1 MKKIITLIGAA
12 FICLSSYS
20 QWGGGFDFGGG
31 GGASSGS
38 LSGYTNKQ
46 NIDYVGDNHV
56 GHKLDI
62 YYPNDGKET
71 HNVIIH
77 IYGSAWGSNDG
88 KGGADHGTVG
98 KAALDAG
105 YIFVTPNH
113 RTYNDALW
121 PAQINDIKAVVRY
134 LRGNKEELKIDD
146 SFIGISGFS
155 SGGHLASMMGVTN
168 GETIVTVGSE
178 SIDIEGNLGKYTN
191 ESSRVDAVCDWSGP
205 VDCRDKFCGS
215 PMNVEPENSM
225 VGGCGPQQC
234 PDKHATL
241 GTNTYI
247 DANDVPHMICHG
259 TTDNI
264 VPSCEGEK
272 YMNNL
277 KKAGVYVEWYNP
289 GHGHQVNG
297 DYTDE
302 MIKFFNGVRENSSEE
317 NPGGSTEENPGGST
331 EENPGGSTEENP
343 GGSAAVVTDPCSK
356 TTSYSG
362 GTRVTGNGI
371 QDIGNGY
378 NYEIW
383 RDGNSGSMTYFGGD
397 ADCAFKADWNNSGDF
412 LARVGYYDGAAT
424 KKYTD
429 LGEIT
434 AAYNYKKSGN
444 GGGSYSYIGIYGWT
458 KSPLIEYYIVDD
470 SFTPNG
476 GGMYYNAQ
484 TIGTYQVDGVTYTL
498 KKGTRVNAPS
508 IEGNT
513 TFTQVFAQRSSY
525 QTCGTINVTEHFK
538 NWERLGIQMG
548 GIYDCKIL
556 CEVGG
561 GQGSIEYTYATM
573 SWDGQTGAAGG
584 PAEPSEPQGPYDG
597 AIKIPGT
604 VEAENYDKGGNGFG
618 YKDSD
623 NTNEGGEYRKDGVDV
638 VSANGGYAVGYTT
651 SSEWLTYTV
660 NVEKAGKYDVEAF
673 ASNGN
678 TDIEIDLFIDD
689 NKVGSVSGA
698 GSEDW
703 DTYVKLTGSVTLP
716 AGEHILKV
724 AFASDYNNLDY
735 IKFYEEGTAP
745 EEEEPSTPSTPSE
758 PSASANGSF
767 FSEDGAYF
775 GPDCGT
781 GAEANYKGAYYT
793 GVYPRVFQDYLGKS
807 DAEVQGKLDQLWN
820 HYFKGNDNSKVYYE
834 NGNEAYI
841 YDTGNSDVRSE
852 GMSYGMMICVQT
864 NHRDEFDKLW
874 SFAKNHMWH
883 KGGQWDGYFAWQVG
897 TNGQIKDQNCAPDG
911 ELYFMMSLL
920 FAANRWGNDGKHNYM
935 EDAQYILKA
944 MWKGN
949 NGSLFNEQHMVVTF
963 QPYNCSDFSDPS
975 YDLPAFVDLFSRWS
989 TTNKDKW
996 AKAATA
1002 TRDHLKK
1009 SSHSSSGLFTD
1020 YNNFDGSPKY
1030 VDFNSNAHKYMYD
1043 AMRCAMN
1050 VGMDYYLFGAD
1061 AANQTAMMSR
1071 LINHFEKN
1079 GYRNARFD
1087 WDGSNGSESYTLGE
1101 TGANAVGCFAL
1112 MDDSANDS
1120 KVKTNLKKAW
1130 DASLMT
1136 GQYRYYDGLVHYLS
1150 MLHLCGSFKIWKPQ
1164 PNIEE
1169 KTVEGVGEVTY
1180 LGEIY
1185 TESTTITAFE
1195 DCQLYN
1201 VTIDVTPRA
1210 TTPEENVGNELTEN
1224 DAEGVKL
1231 APNPSDGNFTIFT
1244 SETIETIEIL
1254 NLMGQIVAV
1263 SSDANIKV
1271 NLAEGAYFV
1280 RILTAEGNSYIE
1292 KMVVK

>member
-1 MKKIITLIGAA
+1 MSGPLLAGSVFAA
-12 FICLSSYS
+12 VDPCSQTNQLS
-20 QWGGGFDFGGG
+20 GGTTINNQNKTGNTSTGYQYEIWRDGNG
-31 GGASSGS
+31 GS
-38 LSGYTNKQ
+38 LTLYPKDACFRAEWNNAGDFLGRVGKTFNKPAWNNIGGDLVANYAYKKSG
-46 NIDYVGDNHV
+46 D
-56 GHKLDI
+56 
-62 YYPNDGKET
+62 DGGT
-71 HNVIIH
+71 YSYIG
-77 IYGSAWGSNDG
+77 IYGWMDNPQIEY
-88 KGGADHGTVG
+88 
-98 KAALDAG
+98 
-105 YIFVTPNH
+105 YIVDDWLH
-113 RTYNDALW
+113 D
-121 PAQINDIKAVVRY
+121 
-134 LRGNKEELKIDD
+134 RG
-146 SFIGISGFS
+146 
-155 SGGHLASMMGVTN
+155 
-168 GETIVTVGSE
+168 
-178 SIDIEGNLGKYTN
+178 
-191 ESSRVDAVCDWSGP
+191 
-205 VDCRDKFCGS
+205 
-215 PMNVEPENSM
+215 
-225 VGGCGPQQC
+225 
-234 PDKHATL
+234 
-241 GTNTYI
+241 
-247 DANDVPHMICHG
+247 
-259 TTDNI
+259 
-264 VPSCEGEK
+264 
-272 YMNNL
+272 
-277 KKAGVYVEWYNP
+277 
-289 GHGHQVNG
+289 
-297 DYTDE
+297 
-302 MIKFFNGVRENSSEE
+302 
-317 NPGGSTEENPGGST
+317 NPGGSYMGSKKGTITVDGDQYEVWSGTRTGASKWGNSTFTQIFSIRKTRRQCGTISISEHFRQWEKLGLKLGQLMEAQILAESGGGRGYVDFTYATVEITKEGYTGGST
-331 EENPGGSTEENP
+331 GGSTGGTT
-343 GGSAAVVTDPCSK
+343 GGSTGGSTGGTTGGTTGGSTGGSTAVVTDPCSK

-362 GTRVTGNGI
+362 GTKVTGNGI
-371 QDIGNGY
+371 KDIGNGY

-689 NKVGSVSGA
+689 NKIGSVSGA

-989 TTNKDKW
+989 TTNKDKG

-1020 YNNFDGSPKY
+1020 YNNFDGTPKY

-1210 TTPEENVGNELTEN
+1210 TTPGENVGNELTEN

-1231 APNPSDGNFTIFT
+1231 APNPANNYFVVST
-1244 SETIETIEIL
+1244 SEEVASVEIL
-1254 NLMGQIVAV
+1254 NIAGQVVSITEGETLINISLPAGTYIVKIAT
-1263 SSDANIKV
+1263 
-1271 NLAEGAYFV
+1271 E
-1280 RILTAEGNSYIE
+1280 EGNTY
-1292 KMVVK
+1292 VKRLCVQ

>member
-1 MKKIITLIGAA
+1 MSACATYLIKSHIQITQKNTPKLLITLIL
-12 FICLSSYS
+12 ILMKNRLILLSALFFCANGFA
-20 QWGGGFDFGGG
+20 QFGGWGGGFDFGGG

-77 IYGSAWGSNDG
+77 IYGSAWGSNDS
-88 KGGADHGTVG
+88 KGAADHGTVG

-168 GETIVTVGSE
+168 GETIVKVGSE
-178 SIDIEGNLGKYTN
+178 SVDIEGNLGKFTN

-205 VDCRDKFCGS
+205 VDCRDKSCGNPINMS
-215 PMNVEPENSM
+215 PENDM

-234 PDKHATL
+234 PDKHASL

-317 NPGGSTEENPGGST
+317 NPGGDPEENPGGDPEENPGGST
-331 EENPGGSTEENP
+331 
-343 GGSAAVVTDPCSK
+343 AVVTDPCEK

-362 GTRVTGNGI
+362 GTRVSSSGI
-371 QDIGNGY
+371 KDIGNGY
-378 NYEIW
+378 NYEMW
-383 RDGNSGSMTYFGGD
+383 YDGSGSGSLTYFGD
-397 ADCAFKADWNNSGDF
+397 EADCAFKADWNNCGDF

-424 KKYTD
+424 KKYTE

-444 GGGSYSYIGIYGWT
+444 GGGNYSYIGIYGWT
-458 KSPLIEYYIVDD
+458 KEPLIEYYIVDD
-470 SFTPNG
+470 SFTPDG
-476 GGMYYNAQ
+476 KGMYYNTQ

-584 PAEPSEPQGPYDG
+584 PAEPTEPQEPYKG
-597 AIKIPGT
+597 AIAIPGT

-623 NTNEGGEYRKDGVDV
+623 NKNEGGEYREDGVDV
-638 VSANGGYAVGYTT
+638 VKANDGYAVGYTT

-660 NVEKAGKYDVEAF
+660 KIDKAGTYDVEAY
-673 ASNGN
+673 AANGN
-678 TDIEIDLFIDD
+678 TDIEIDLLIDD
-689 NKVGSVSGA
+689 KKVGSLSGTGA
-698 GSEDW
+698 GNEDW
-703 DTYVKLTGSVTLP
+703 DTYVKLEGSVTLP

-735 IKFYEEGTAP
+735 IKFYTEGDI
-745 EEEEPSTPSTPSE
+745 STSVAETFKEQDVFITPN
-758 PSASANGSF
+758 P
-767 FSEDGAYF
+767 
-775 GPDCGT
+775 
-781 GAEANYKGAYYT
+781 
-793 GVYPRVFQDYLGKS
+793 
-807 DAEVQGKLDQLWN
+807 
-820 HYFKGNDNSKVYYE
+820 
-834 NGNEAYI
+834 
-841 YDTGNSDVRSE
+841 
-852 GMSYGMMICVQT
+852 
-864 NHRDEFDKLW
+864 
-874 SFAKNHMWH
+874 AKEH
-883 KGGQWDGYFAWQVG
+883 
-897 TNGQIKDQNCAPDG
+897 
-911 ELYFMMSLL
+911 
-920 FAANRWGNDGKHNYM
+920 
-935 EDAQYILKA
+935 
-944 MWKGN
+944 
-949 NGSLFNEQHMVVTF
+949 
-963 QPYNCSDFSDPS
+963 
-975 YDLPAFVDLFSRWS
+975 FV
-989 TTNKDKW
+989 
-996 AKAATA
+996 
-1002 TRDHLKK
+1002 
-1009 SSHSSSGLFTD
+1009 
-1020 YNNFDGSPKY
+1020 
-1030 VDFNSNAHKYMYD
+1030 
-1043 AMRCAMN
+1043 
-1050 VGMDYYLFGAD
+1050 
-1061 AANQTAMMSR
+1061 
-1071 LINHFEKN
+1071 
-1079 GYRNARFD
+1079 
-1087 WDGSNGSESYTLGE
+1087 
-1101 TGANAVGCFAL
+1101 
-1112 MDDSANDS
+1112 
-1120 KVKTNLKKAW
+1120 
-1130 DASLMT
+1130 
-1136 GQYRYYDGLVHYLS
+1136 
-1150 MLHLCGSFKIWKPQ
+1150 
-1164 PNIEE
+1164 
-1169 KTVEGVGEVTY
+1169 
-1180 LGEIY
+1180 
-1185 TESTTITAFE
+1185 ITS
-1195 DCQLYN
+1195 
-1201 VTIDVTPRA
+1201 
-1210 TTPEENVGNELTEN
+1210 EENVASVEIVNITGQVVSRTADEKVINFSLPAGTYIVKIITE
-1224 DAEGVKL
+1224 D
-1231 APNPSDGNFTIFT
+1231 
-1244 SETIETIEIL
+1244 
-1254 NLMGQIVAV
+1254 
-1263 SSDANIKV
+1263 
-1271 NLAEGAYFV
+1271 
-1280 RILTAEGNSYIE
+1280 GNSY
-1292 KMVVK
+1292 VKRLCVK